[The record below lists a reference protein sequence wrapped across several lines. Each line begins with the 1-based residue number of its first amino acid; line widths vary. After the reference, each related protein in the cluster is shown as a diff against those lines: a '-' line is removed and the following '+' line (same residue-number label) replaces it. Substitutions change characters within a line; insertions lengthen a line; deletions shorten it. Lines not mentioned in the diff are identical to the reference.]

1 MILSIR
7 PTPLPLRE
15 RGFGVIEIV
24 VSMLLLGLIA
34 VAFLPLLIKSLQVSV
49 ANATTATASQLVSGH
64 MEQARAA
71 GDTCSAITAYSNSTL
86 PEVVDSRG
94 VRYQAKRTIDP
105 DPCPATVAAYP
116 TTIRVIVSVAVVGSP
131 VSPVTATSLIFLKA
145 P

>member
-1 MILSIR
+1 MS
-7 PTPLPLRE
+7 E
-15 RGFGVIEIV
+15 RGFGVVEVV

-71 GDTCSAITAYSNSTL
+71 GDTCSAITAYAGSTL
-86 PEVVDSRG
+86 PQVVDSRG
-94 VRYQAKRTIDP
+94 VRYQTTRTIEP

-131 VSPVTATSLIFLKA
+131 VSPATATSLIFLKA

>member
-1 MILSIR
+1 MS
-7 PTPLPLRE
+7 E
-15 RGFGVIEIV
+15 RGFGVVEVV

-71 GDTCSAITAYSNSTL
+71 GDTCSAITTYAGATL
-86 PEVVDSRG
+86 PQVVDSRG
-94 VRYQAKRTIDP
+94 VRYQPTRTINP
-105 DPCPATVAAYP
+105 GPCPATVAGYP
-116 TTIRVIVSVAVVGSP
+116 TTVRVIVSVAVVGSP